1 MSRKLNILNLEDDE
15 YDTALAEKK
24 LRKRWK
30 NCRITR
36 VETRKAFMEEVEK
49 NLYDLVLADYS
60 LPSFDGLTALKII
73 RKKNQDIP
81 FIFVTG
87 VLGEEKAIETL
98 KKGAT
103 DYVLKD
109 RLSRLVPAVHRALS
123 EFDEKAKRKKAE
135 ESEHRRTDQI
145 LLNHAALLELSK
157 TKTDDLKKF
166 LELVTIISAQIL
178 GVERVSIWFFNKTGS
193 ELHCEALYLLS
204 RHVHEKGLIL
214 QADRYPRYLQ
224 ALEEDRILTADDAMN
239 DPRTNEL
246 SEHYLKPLGI
256 VSMLD
261 VPLRIHGTIEGTLC
275 FEHTSP
281 RQWSYEYQQFA
292 ASVADIVSLA
302 MEAGERRKAENAL
315 AEKGKELKKRV
326 RELENFYEMAV
337 GRELRMI
344 ELKKEIKELKSE
356 LLKYRKSD
364 EDE

>member
-1 MSRKLNILNLEDDE
+1 MSRKLNILNLEDNE
-15 YDTALAEKK
+15 YDTALTEKK

-30 NCRITR
+30 NCQVTR
-36 VETRKAFMEEVEK
+36 VDTRKAFIEEIRK

-60 LPSFDGLTALKII
+60 LPSFDGLTALKIT
-73 RKKNQDIP
+73 RKKNPDIP

-98 KKGAT
+98 KKGVT

-157 TKTDDLKKF
+157 TKTDDLEKYLK
-166 LELVTIISAQIL
+166 LVTIISAQIL
-178 GVERVSIWFFNKTGS
+178 GIERVSIWFSDKKSS
-193 ELHCEALYLLS
+193 EFHCADLYLLS
-204 RHVHEKGLIL
+204 SHVHEKGRIL

-224 ALEEDRILTADDAMN
+224 ALEENRMLAADDAMN

-246 SEHYLKPLGI
+246 SEHYLKPMGI

-261 VPLRIHGTIEGTLC
+261 VPIRIHGTIAGILC
-275 FEHTSP
+275 YEHTLP
-281 RQWSYEYQQFA
+281 RQWSYEEHQFA

-302 MEAGERRKAENAL
+302 IEAGERRKAENAL
-315 AEKGKELKKRV
+315 EEKGKELKKRV

-344 ELKKEIKELKSE
+344 ELKKEIKELKAE
-356 LLKYRKSD
+356 LLKYRKNDGD
-364 EDE
+364 E

>member
-1 MSRKLNILNLEDDE
+1 MNRKLNILNLEDNE
-15 YDTALAEKK
+15 YDTALTEKK
-24 LRKRWK
+24 LKKRWK

-36 VETRKAFMEEVEK
+36 VDTRKAFIEQIRG
-49 NLYDLVLADYS
+49 NSYDLILADYS

-73 RKKNQDIP
+73 RKKDQDIP

-98 KKGAT
+98 KEGAT

-135 ESEHRRTDQI
+135 ESEHRRTDQV

-157 TKTDDLKKF
+157 TKTDDFEKF
-166 LELVTIISAQIL
+166 LKLVTIISAQIL
-178 GVERVSIWFFNKTGS
+178 GIERVSIWFSDKKSS
-193 ELHCEALYLLS
+193 EFHCADLYLLS
-204 RHVHEKGLIL
+204 SHMHEKGIVLK
-214 QADRYPRYLQ
+214 ADRYPGYLQ
-224 ALEEDRILTADDAMN
+224 ALEENRMLAADDAMN
-239 DPRTNEL
+239 DPRTKEL
-246 SEHYLKPLGI
+246 SEHYLKQLGI

-261 VPLRIHGTIEGTLC
+261 VPIRIHGTIAGILC
-275 FEHTSP
+275 YEHILP
-281 RQWSYEYQQFA
+281 RQWSYEDQQFA

-302 MEAGERRKAENAL
+302 IEVGERRKAENAL
-315 AEKGKELKKRV
+315 EEKGKELKKRV

-344 ELKKEIKELKSE
+344 ELKKEIKGLKAELS
-356 LLKYRKSD
+356 KYRKSD

>member
-1 MSRKLNILNLEDDE
+1 MSRKLNILNLEDNE
-15 YDTALAEKK
+15 YDTALTEQK

-36 VETRKAFMEEVEK
+36 VDTRKAFIEAIGET
-49 NLYDLVLADYS
+49 LYDLILADYS
-60 LPSFDGLTALKII
+60 LPSFDGLTALKLI
-73 RKKNQDIP
+73 RKKNPDIP

-87 VLGEEKAIETL
+87 VLGEEEAIETL

-109 RLSRLVPAVHRALS
+109 RLARLVPAVHRALS

-157 TKTDDLKKF
+157 TKTDDIEEFLK
-166 LELVTIISAQIL
+166 LVTIISAQIL
-178 GVERVSIWFFNKTGS
+178 GVERVSIWFSEKKGS
-193 ELHCEALYLLS
+193 RLRCEALYLLS
-204 RHVHEKGLIL
+204 SHLHEKGLIL
-214 QADRYPRYLQ
+214 QAHQYPRYMQ
-224 ALEEDRILTADDAMN
+224 ALEEDRMLAADDALN
-239 DPRTNEL
+239 DPRTNEF
-246 SEHYLKPLGI
+246 SEQYLKPLGI

-261 VPLRIHGTIEGTLC
+261 VPIRIHGTIAGILC
-275 FEHTSP
+275 YEHTSS
-281 RQWSYEYQQFA
+281 RKWSYEDQQFA

-302 MEAGERRKAENAL
+302 MEAAERKRAEIAL
-315 AEKGKELKKRV
+315 EKNEKELKKRV

-344 ELKKEIKELKSE
+344 ELKKEIRGLKNELS
-356 LLKYRKSD
+356 KYRKSD

>member
-36 VETRKAFMEEVEK
+36 VETRKAFMEEIGK
-49 NLYDLVLADYS
+49 NLYDLVLADYA
-60 LPSFDGLTALKII
+60 LPSFNGLTALKII
-73 RKKNQDIP
+73 RKRNQDIP

-135 ESEHRRTDQI
+135 ESEHRRTDQV

-157 TKTDDLKKF
+157 TKTDELEKF
-166 LELVTIISAQIL
+166 LKLVTIISAQIL
-178 GVERVSIWFFNKTGS
+178 GIERVSIWFSDKKGF
-193 ELHCEALYLLS
+193 EFHCQDLYLLS
-204 RHVHEKGLIL
+204 SHVHEKGFIL

-224 ALEEDRILTADDAMN
+224 ALEEDRMLAADNALN

-261 VPLRIHGTIEGTLC
+261 VPIRTQRTIEGILC
-275 FEHTSP
+275 YEHTSP
-281 RQWSYEYQQFA
+281 RQWSYEDQQFA

-302 MEAGERRKAENAL
+302 MEAAERKRAEVAL
-315 AEKGKELKKRV
+315 EKNEKELQKRV
-326 RELENFYEMAV
+326 KELENFYEMAV

-356 LLKYRKSD
+356 LSKYRKRN